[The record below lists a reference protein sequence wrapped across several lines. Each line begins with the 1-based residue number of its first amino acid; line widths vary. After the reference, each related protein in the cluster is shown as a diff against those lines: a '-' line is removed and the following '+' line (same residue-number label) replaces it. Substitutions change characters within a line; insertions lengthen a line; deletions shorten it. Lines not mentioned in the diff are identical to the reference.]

1 MPAIEDLLRAYMR
14 EPVVIEYILDLCCK
28 VSSAVTDFFWYHDLD
43 VGFQDILTSHV
54 PGEPSACRVAH
65 ISVEGVGVRVHIDDD
80 MFFMLTNVQSGAVA
94 LQEPIDN
101 RNGNLRVGLRSITY
115 MVGWY
120 NVGAGES
127 ISWRAPSNN
136 ESRRPR
142 PRSTT
147 VAPGLYGI
155 EDLIKLLEEA
165 ANDRS
170 ARIAIS
176 TNRLNGLLTLTVTN
190 GWEVQITNGL
200 LTLLCLDDGRGG
212 RWLDSEAYD
221 GDRPVNFT
229 TTKSLHVHLNQLNT
243 TKKFVDSA
251 QSTLLTSVGIGRH
264 AFGDIHTVSIPNPE
278 FKRLCG
284 GTLVELK
291 VEIREDSGELLNNH
305 SLPIAVTLEIQQVWV
320 SMVQNPQKQN

>member
-127 ISWRAPSNN
+127 ISWRASSNN
-136 ESRRPR
+136 ESRRSR

-176 TNRLNGLLTLTVTN
+176 TNRLNGLLTLRVTN

-200 LTLLCLDDGRGG
+200 LTLLGLDDGRGG
-212 RWLDSEAYD
+212 RWLDSGA
-221 GDRPVNFT
+221 
-229 TTKSLHVHLNQLNT
+229 
-243 TKKFVDSA
+243 
-251 QSTLLTSVGIGRH
+251 
-264 AFGDIHTVSIPNPE
+264 
-278 FKRLCG
+278 
-284 GTLVELK
+284 
-291 VEIREDSGELLNNH
+291 
-305 SLPIAVTLEIQQVWV
+305 
-320 SMVQNPQKQN
+320 

>member
-1 MPAIEDLLRAYMR
+1 MSRWSHHETPQ
-14 EPVVIEYILDLCCK
+14 PVVEHHTVKLTWFCQNPIGCVCQRPMTVSELMCGSWYLENISSTSAV

-54 PGEPSACRVAH
+54 PGEPSAFQVAH
-65 ISVEGVGVRVHIDDD
+65 ISVEGVGVGVHIDDD

-101 RNGNLRVGLRSITY
+101 RNGNLPVGLRSITY

-136 ESRRPR
+136 ESRRSH

-176 TNRLNGLLTLTVTN
+176 TNSLNGLLTLTVTN

-200 LTLLCLDDGRGG
+200 LTLLGLNDGRGG
-212 RWLDSEAYD
+212 LWLDSGAYD

-229 TTKSLHVHLNQLNT
+229 STKSLHVHLNQLNT
-243 TKKFVDSA
+243 TKNSRIVPNRPFSPVLVLDAMPLETFIQSA
-251 QSTLLTSVGIGRH
+251 SRILNSNASVVG
-264 AFGDIHTVSIPNPE
+264 
-278 FKRLCG
+278 LW
-284 GTLVELK
+284 
-291 VEIREDSGELLNNH
+291 LN
-305 SLPIAVTLEIQQVWV
+305 WR
-320 SMVQNPQKQN
+320 

>member
-1 MPAIEDLLRAYMR
+1 MW
-14 EPVVIEYILDLCCK
+14 EPVFGEDVLGICCK
-28 VSSAVTDFFWYHDLD
+28 VPSATGLSRDHYLD
-43 VGFQDILTSHV
+43 VGFQEILTSHV

-136 ESRRPR
+136 ESRRSR

-200 LTLLCLDDGRGG
+200 LTLLGLDDGRGG
-212 RWLDSEAYD
+212 RWLDSGAYD

-243 TKKFVDSA
+243 TKNFVDSA

-264 AFGDIHTVSIPNPE
+264 AFGDIHTVSIQNPE

-284 GTLVELK
+284 GTSAELK

-305 SLPIAVTLEIQQVWV
+305 NLPIAVTLEIQQV
-320 SMVQNPQKQN
+320 

>member
-1 MPAIEDLLRAYMR
+1 MSRWSHHETPQ
-14 EPVVIEYILDLCCK
+14 PVVEHHTAKLTWFCQNPIGCVCQRPMTASELMCGSWYLENISSTSAV

-54 PGEPSACRVAH
+54 PGEPSACQVAH
-65 ISVEGVGVRVHIDDD
+65 ISVEGVGVGVHIDDD

-136 ESRRPR
+136 ESRRSH

-176 TNRLNGLLTLTVTN
+176 TNSLNGLLTLTVTN

-200 LTLLCLDDGRGG
+200 LTLLGLNDGRGG
-212 RWLDSEAYD
+212 LWLDSGAYD

-243 TKKFVDSA
+243 TKNSRIVPNRPFSPVLVLDAMPLETFIQSA
-251 QSTLLTSVGIGRH
+251 SRILNSNASVVG
-264 AFGDIHTVSIPNPE
+264 
-278 FKRLCG
+278 LW
-284 GTLVELK
+284 
-291 VEIREDSGELLNNH
+291 LN
-305 SLPIAVTLEIQQVWV
+305 WR
-320 SMVQNPQKQN
+320 